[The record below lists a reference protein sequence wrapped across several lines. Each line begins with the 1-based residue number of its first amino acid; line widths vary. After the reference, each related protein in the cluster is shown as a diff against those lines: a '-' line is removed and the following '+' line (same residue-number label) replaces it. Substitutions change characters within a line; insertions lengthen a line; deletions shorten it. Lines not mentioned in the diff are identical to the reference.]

1 MAQEVF
7 LGNGENL
14 IVKTSTVVTLHEQL
28 SVAAEN
34 KVYVLPV
41 KIIADLDEIPSEYHE
56 IFLNVLTSKYYN
68 KVSFGHNPFS
78 ECQPPKKKRWFQFWR

>member
-14 IVKTSTVVTLHEQL
+14 TVKASTVVTLHENL
-28 SVAAEN
+28 MVAYE
-34 KVYVLPV
+34 KGTYTLPV
-41 KIIADLDEIPSEYHE
+41 KIIADFDEIPSEYHE

>member
-14 IVKTSTVVTLHEQL
+14 IVKTSTVVTLHENL

-34 KVYVLPV
+34 TVFVLPV
-41 KIIADLDEIPSEYHE
+41 KIVADFDEIPSDYHE

-68 KVSFGHNPFS
+68 KVSFGHNPFG
-78 ECQPPKKKRWFQFWR
+78 EYKPPKKKRWYQFWK